1 MFGEVRGF
9 LCYRSNLEEIKCIVA
24 AELSNSSFLSC
35 YNIARYP
42 TSARSHLDHRI
53 STTPFCTVSDVIAL
67 VREGDDAVGQ
77 MKLVNEYDRLRS

>member
-9 LCYRSNLEEIKCIVA
+9 LYYRSKEEITCIVA
-24 AELSNSSFLSC
+24 AELSNSSLLSWC
-35 YNIARYP
+35 NIVRYL

-53 STTPFCTVSDVIAL
+53 STTPFYTLSDVIAL

-77 MKLVNEYDRLRS
+77 MKLVNEYDSL